1 MPDPMRLAGGVRFGL
16 ADVALGE
23 PDSGDHE
30 QRRLRVVT
38 GGIISRNK
46 RLTGQRCTGNR
57 CPHFEIADPG
67 STAHNGA
74 AWMDGQT
81 QVKDGFGLLC
91 RPFGCNGP
99 AGNHPF
105 GSGVRVQLRNIDQ
118 AAGTAQVTL
127 SFAYCKRILFVGKT
141 CTPWVFPVP
150 SGIPIGTIRE
160 ATILPYVPPDQ
171 VQ

>member
-1 MPDPMRLAGGVRFGL
+1 MLP
-16 ADVALGE
+16 
-23 PDSGDHE
+23 SGARSVNE
-30 QRRLRVVT
+30 GAPYKVGTR
-38 GGIISRNK
+38 
-46 RLTGQRCTGNR
+46 RCTGSD

-67 STAHNGA
+67 NPTYNGA

-81 QVKDGFGLLC
+81 QVPDGFGLLC
-91 RPFGCNGP
+91 KPFGCKGP

-127 SFAYCKRILFVGKT
+127 SFAYCKRIPFVGRT

-160 ATILPYVPPDQ
+160 ETVLPYAPPAQ
-171 VQ
+171 VK